1 MQKWASDPVR
11 RRHGC
16 GAPCFVSTGAW
27 QGLEEIALSHVRE
40 WFENGTRVVRE
51 RESSRKV
58 VTHGAAL
65 RAVAAAATG
74 GPDTPRSPVP
84 GTWYLEPGIWHLIS
98 GIWYLGSGIWYLV
111 PGTWYLVSGT
121 WYLAPGIWYLV
132 SRIWY
137 RWAIS

>member
-1 MQKWASDPVR
+1 MV
-11 RRHGC
+11 
-16 GAPCFVSTGAW
+16 
-27 QGLEEIALSHVRE
+27 L
-40 WFENGTRVVRE
+40 E

-111 PGTWYLVSGT
+111 SGTWHLVPGIWNLVSGT
-121 WYLAPGIWYLV
+121 WYLV